1 MLFLRKAFE
10 PNSKKQQQFRVG
22 TDNSLWGYQPQPNA
36 ARAMH
41 LIDLIEKELQI
52 FRETGRAIHLAHAAR
67 ALDEAL
73 EDERHSEDNGGQ
85 FQNELSILRTRPS
98 AERQRQRSVIGT
110 VRHMECTQMLKKLA
124 YMVPLVIALSVTC
137 GALAQTSPPKTDDKA
152 PVAGAN
158 SFTEGQ
164 AKSRIE
170 GAGFTQVTGLK
181 KDDQGVWRGSAMKDG
196 KQATVSVDFRGNVVS
211 P

>member
-1 MLFLRKAFE
+1 
-10 PNSKKQQQFRVG
+10 
-22 TDNSLWGYQPQPNA
+22 
-36 ARAMH
+36 
-41 LIDLIEKELQI
+41 
-52 FRETGRAIHLAHAAR
+52 
-67 ALDEAL
+67 
-73 EDERHSEDNGGQ
+73 
-85 FQNELSILRTRPS
+85 
-98 AERQRQRSVIGT
+98 
-110 VRHMECTQMLKKLA
+110 MLKKLA
-124 YMVPLVIALSVTC
+124 HIVPLVVALGVTG

-164 AKSRIE
+164 AQSRIE

-196 KQATVSVDFRGNVVS
+196 KQTTVSVDFRGNIVS